1 MNIKNIII
9 YLFYKYLKNLIINKS
24 PYKKSQDQFV
34 VFSNDLISSEI
45 ILNQYYE
52 KNILFFLRNEI
63 FEKYL
68 NKNSTCLD
76 IGANI
81 GNHSIFF
88 SKYCGKVFSFEPNIK
103 SYQLL
108 KINTNK
114 EKNIFTYNLCLSDKE
129 QTLNFLENKKNY
141 GASKI
146 INQNSNNNNNIL
158 QINTKVLDNVITQNN
173 IENIKYIKI
182 DTEDHDIKILKGSKN
197 FLKKNSPFISVEL
210 KNYDYNENYN
220 NFELVLLLKEFG
232 YKYFYNILKYK
243 NQNKYKNIILKTIN
257 FIIFYKKSESYYI
270 EKVDK
275 FLPIDYEFLF
285 ISKNKII

>member
-1 MNIKNIII
+1 MNIKNITT
-9 YLFYKYLKNLIINKS
+9 YLFYKFLKKLIINKS

-76 IGANI
+76 VGANI

-88 SKYCGKVFSFEPNIK
+88 SKYFSRVYSFEPNIK

-114 EKNIFTYNLCLSDKE
+114 EKNIFTYNLGLSDKE
-129 QTLNFLENKKNY
+129 QTLNFMENKKNY

-146 INQNSNNNNNIL
+146 INRNSNNNNNIL
-158 QINTKVLDNVITQNN
+158 QIKTNVLDKFIPQNN

-182 DTEDHDIKILKGSKN
+182 DTEDHDINILKGSKN
-197 FLKKNSPFISVEL
+197 FFKKNSPFISVEL
-210 KNYDYNENYN
+210 KNYDYNINYN
-220 NFELVLLLKEFG
+220 NFELVVLLKEFG

-243 NQNKYKNIILKTIN
+243 NQNKYKNIILKIIN
-257 FIIFYKKSESYYI
+257 FLIFYKKSESYYI